1 MSIKPKGCLMLACL
15 LDAKDGFQLGRVVPH
30 STRSSCGKLGV
41 RMVGR
46 SGVVKSYY
54 IVTSTW
60 RDGIYKRCFGL
71 NLPSTSW

>member
-30 STRSSCGKLGV
+30 TTRSSCGQLGV

-46 SGVVKSYY
+46 SGVAKAYC

-60 RDGIYKRCFGL
+60 RDVI
-71 NLPSTSW
+71 

>member
-30 STRSSCGKLGV
+30 FTRSSCGKLGV

-46 SGVVKSYY
+46 SWVVKSYC
-54 IVTSTW
+54 IVTTTW
-60 RDGIYKRCFGL
+60 RDGI
-71 NLPSTSW
+71 